1 MAAEPTETATLRPV
15 EPAEPLS
22 GPGRRVESY
31 WVRLRSLV
39 HGAPVLTGVMAAAFL
54 VAAIFAPWIAPHD
67 PGAASFLVAL
77 NPPFWVEGGSIAY
90 PLGADQL
97 GRDILSRL
105 IYGAQLSLI
114 VSFFAIVIA
123 GSVGI
128 VLGLTAGYVGGAID
142 SLIMRI
148 VDAFLAMPFILMALG
163 FVAALG
169 TSVTNIVIVM
179 AITNWARYARLVRGE
194 VLSVKE
200 RDFVALARVAGQPRW
215 RIVWKHVL
223 PNVTNSIIILATLDL
238 GRVIILEASLSFL
251 GLGVQPPAISWGLM
265 LADGR
270 SYMTVAWWLTVMP
283 GLAILFTVLSLN
295 IMGDWLR
302 DRLDPRQRIE

>member
-1 MAAEPTETATLRPV
+1 MPADPTDTATLRPI

-31 WVRLRSLV
+31 RVRLRSLV
-39 HGAPVLTGVMAAAFL
+39 HGAPVLTAVMVAVFL

-77 NPPFWVEGGSIAY
+77 NPPFWVEGGSLAY

-128 VLGLTAGYVGGAID
+128 VLGLTAGYIGGAID

-215 RIVWKHVL
+215 RIVRKHVL

-251 GLGVQPPAISWGLM
+251 GLGVQPPSISWGLM

>member
-1 MAAEPTETATLRPV
+1 MAPDRGSEAVLSPPMP
-15 EPAEPLS
+15 PAAPL
-22 GPGRRVESY
+22 PGRPAAPRRA
-31 WVRLRSLV
+31 RLRGLV
-39 HGAPVLTGVMAAAFL
+39 RGLPVGSALIAFLFL
-54 VAAIFAPWIAPHD
+54 VAALFAPWIAPHD
-67 PGAASFLVAL
+67 PNEASFLVAL
-77 NPPFWVEGGSIAY
+77 NPPFWAENGDLAY
-90 PLGADQL
+90 ALGADQL

-105 IYGAQLSLI
+105 IYGAQLSLL
-114 VSFFAIVIA
+114 VSFFAIAIA
-123 GSVGI
+123 GAVGI
-128 VLGLTAGYVGGAID
+128 LLGIAAGYAGGAID

-169 TSVTNIVIVM
+169 TGVGNIIIVM

-194 VLSVKE
+194 VLSVKQ
-200 RDFVALARVAGQPRW
+200 RDHVALARVAGLPRW
-215 RIVWKHVL
+215 RIALRHIL
-223 PNVTNSIIILATLDL
+223 PNVANSIIILATLDL

-251 GLGVQPPAISWGLM
+251 GLGVQPPDISWGLM

-295 IMGDWLR
+295 ILGDWLR
-302 DRLDPRQRIE
+302 DRLDPRQQMD